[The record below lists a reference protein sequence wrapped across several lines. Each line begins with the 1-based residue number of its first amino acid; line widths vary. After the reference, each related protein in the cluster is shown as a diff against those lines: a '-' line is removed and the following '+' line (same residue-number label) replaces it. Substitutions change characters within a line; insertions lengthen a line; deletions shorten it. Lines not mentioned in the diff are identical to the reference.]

1 MIVEFQEYLTLNNIF
16 LYCNFGV
23 LPFWLLMIFM
33 PSSKMTKILVNSII
47 LPLILAIA
55 YIYVIYKAILL
66 EESFFQTFQLYIN
79 LDSLYTLFATE
90 SFLLIFWLHFIALNL
105 FLVSWIASDGVK
117 YNISRGLV
125 SIPLILVYFAGPIGL
140 VLYWFF
146 RIFYAKKLNFHD

>member
-105 FLVSWIASDGVK
+105 FLGSWIASDGVK
-117 YNISRGLV
+117 YNIPRGLV

-140 VLYWFF
+140 ILYWLI
-146 RIFYAKKLNFHD
+146 RVFYAKKLGFHD

>member
-90 SFLLIFWLHFIALNL
+90 SFLLIFWLHFIALKL
-105 FLVSWIASDGVK
+105 FLGSWIASDGVK
-117 YNISRGLV
+117 YNIPRGLV

-140 VLYWFF
+140 ILYFE
-146 RIFYAKKLNFHD
+146 NNC